1 MSCRVRQPSEAPFPE
16 SGENASQSWTTLI
29 YDSDIS
35 GRNILVL
42 L

>member
-1 MSCRVRQPSEAPFPE
+1 MQQPGEVPFPE